1 MDVFLLKSK
10 LHHATVT
17 DADMEYEGS
26 IAIDTVLMH
35 EVDLLPFEKVLV
47 ANMATGARFET
58 YVIPGAEGSGEISL
72 NGATARLG
80 QPGDRLIIF
89 AFAQVPENEAASFTP
104 KIVRLDPQNRV
115 IQRFPA
121 Q

>member
-1 MDVFLLKSK
+1 MDVFMLKSK
-10 LHHATVT
+10 LHQATVT

-26 IAIDTVLMH
+26 IAIDAALMR
-35 EVDLLPFEKVLV
+35 EVDLRPFEKVLV

-58 YVIPGAEGSGEISL
+58 YAIPGKEGTGEISL

-89 AFAQVPENEAASFTP
+89 AFAQVPEKEAGTFSP
-104 KIVRLDPQNRV
+104 KIVRLDSNNRV
-115 IQRFPA
+115 VQRLPEK
-121 Q
+121 